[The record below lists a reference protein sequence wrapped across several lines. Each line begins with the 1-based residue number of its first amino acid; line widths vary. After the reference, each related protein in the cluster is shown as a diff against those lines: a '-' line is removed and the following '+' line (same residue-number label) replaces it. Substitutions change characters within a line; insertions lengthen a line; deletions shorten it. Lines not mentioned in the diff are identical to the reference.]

1 MKLTDKDEK
10 NLLSLIEKGKT
21 LEAVRFVKEKTGMT
35 LLEAKRY
42 VNIKTNAEDENC
54 SIKNNIISE
63 SEERHISAL
72 IKENK
77 RLQAIAFLHKE
88 KGMSLKEAKKC
99 IDNKILTEGISYRR
113 GFVFNEKLNAH
124 VPDLTGQKKAVK
136 IVGYILLILIMACL
150 IQFYFSDRAS
160 LIKMGILV
168 FSIVLIPIL
177 LIIYFVFALNIRFV
191 EKRMKEIEEIELSS
205 EFEVKSLR
213 KNMSILFNIVMLAM
227 LAYVLFIHIILLLR
241 EWTFKYIIFII
252 FMIVLLIFN
261 CYEFLKMLKSRKYSL
276 SVNSKTLNILYNNIE
291 VNSLKIDDIGSV
303 KFYAVRTEKRVKES
317 NPTMQIF
324 DKAEKKLLEISISI
338 KDYYLLKIYFTKN
351 DVVIYDSFNIF

>member
-63 SEERHISAL
+63 SEEGHISNL

-88 KGMSLKEAKKC
+88 KEMGLKEAKKY
-99 IDNKILTEGISYRR
+99 IDDKILTEGMSYRR
-113 GFVFNEKLNAH
+113 GFVFNDKLNAH

-136 IVGYILLILIMACL
+136 IIGYILLILIMACL
-150 IQFYFSDRAS
+150 IQFYFSERAS

-177 LIIYFVFALNIRFV
+177 LIVYFVFALNIRFV

-213 KNMSILFNIVMLAM
+213 KNMKILFNIVMLAI

-241 EWTFKYIIFII
+241 ERTFKHILFII

-261 CYEFLKMLKSRKYSL
+261 GYEFLKMLKNRKYSL
-276 SVNSKTLNILYNNIE
+276 SVNSRTVNILYNNTEI
-291 VNSLKIDDIGSV
+291 NSVKIDDIGSV
-303 KFYAVRTEKRVKES
+303 KFYAVSTEKRVKES
-317 NPTMQIF
+317 KPTMQIF
-324 DKAEKKLLEISISI
+324 DKAEKKLLEISISV
-338 KDYYLLKIYFTKN
+338 KDYYLLKKYFIKN

>member
-42 VNIKTNAEDENC
+42 VNIKTNTEDENC
-54 SIKNNIISE
+54 SIKNNNISE
-63 SEERHISAL
+63 SEEGHISNL

-88 KGMSLKEAKKC
+88 KGMSLKEAKKY
-99 IDNKILTEGISYRR
+99 IDDKILTEGISYRR
-113 GFVFNEKLNAH
+113 GFVFNDKLNAH

-136 IVGYILLILIMACL
+136 IIGYILLILIMACL

-168 FSIVLIPIL
+168 FSIVLTPIL
-177 LIIYFVFALNIRFV
+177 LIVYFVLALNIRFV

-241 EWTFKYIIFII
+241 EWTFKHILFII

-261 CYEFLKMLKSRKYSL
+261 GYEFLKILKNRKYSL
-276 SVNSKTLNILYNNIE
+276 SVNSRTVNILYNNTE
-291 VNSLKIDDIGSV
+291 ANSVKIDDIGSV
-303 KFYAVRTEKRVKES
+303 KFYAVSTEKRVKES

-324 DKAEKKLLEISISI
+324 DKAEKKLIEISISI
-338 KDYYLLKIYFTKN
+338 KDYYLLKKFFTKN
-351 DVVIYDSFNIF
+351 DVIIYDSFSIF

>member
-21 LEAVRFVKEKTGMT
+21 LEAVRFLKEKTGMT

-113 GFVFNEKLNAH
+113 GFVFNEKLNVF
-124 VPDLTGQKKAVK
+124 VPDLTRQKKAVK
-136 IVGYILLILIMACL
+136 IVGYILLILIIACL
-150 IQFYFSDRAS
+150 IQFYFSERAS

-213 KNMSILFNIVMLAM
+213 KNINLFLSIVYLAI
-227 LAYVLFIHIILLLR
+227 LIFALYVHISRLS
-241 EWTFKYIIFII
+241 EEATYKYIFLTIFLVGI
-252 FMIVLLIFN
+252 MIFN
-261 CYEFLKMLKSRKYSL
+261 CYVFLKELKKG
-276 SVNSKTLNILYNNIE
+276 NI
-291 VNSLKIDDIGSV
+291 
-303 KFYAVRTEKRVKES
+303 
-317 NPTMQIF
+317 P
-324 DKAEKKLLEISISI
+324 
-338 KDYYLLKIYFTKN
+338 
-351 DVVIYDSFNIF
+351 